1 MIYAIKSSFQ
11 DLPQMRY
18 KPSIQLSQISKMSDI
33 MSRTQYITLKLVSL
47 DSVPS
52 NWVKRY
58 NFLLLSPNTIS
69 GGHFV
74 EHTEQ
79 NKQLPG
85 QNFTTLLGIP
95 SYWIQH
101 P

>member
-1 MIYAIKSSFQ
+1 M
-11 DLPQMRY
+11 
-18 KPSIQLSQISKMSDI
+18 SKMSDTR
-33 MSRTQYITLKLVSL
+33 SRTQYITLKLVSL

-58 NFLLLSPNTIS
+58 NFLLLSPNALS

-74 EHTEQ
+74 EHTES
-79 NKQLPG
+79 NDQLPG
-85 QNFTTLLGIP
+85 QNLKMLLGIP